1 MSYELPKRG
10 TSADLAQ
17 HELGADWI
25 RANVAA
31 AAATFVLGLATF
43 GLRQMLGLPDP
54 NAAAFAKG
62 LLAVAEVL
70 AAATGFAI
78 YAARTGAVLA
88 RKLPDFPPLTWSA
101 LHILIGCG
109 VGATVAF
116 IELNAEPGARES
128 VAMSSILRIAIGG
141 MMIGAVIG
149 AATGGLQALVLRKAV
164 REVGEWIR
172 WSALAG
178 TTFGGYALVLAIGS
192 DQPLTDEVL
201 TQLLGAAIAV
211 AAGVAMLPALYRLQ
225 PRVRL
230 TRP

>member
-1 MSYELPKRG
+1 VTFP

-17 HELGADWI
+17 SPHDLGADWI

-54 NAAAFAKG
+54 DADAFAKT
-62 LLAVAEVL
+62 LLAVAEVI
-70 AAATGFAI
+70 AAATGFGI
-78 YAARTGAVLA
+78 YATLTGAVLA

-128 VAMSSILRIAIGG
+128 VVMSSILRVALGG
-141 MMIGAVIG
+141 MMTGAVIG

-164 REVGEWIR
+164 REVGDWIR

-201 TQLLGAAIAV
+201 TQLLGAVIAIA
-211 AAGVAMLPALYRLQ
+211 AGAAMLPALYRLQ
-225 PRVRL
+225 PRARL
-230 TRP
+230 TSRF

>member
-1 MSYELPKRG
+1 VSIP

-17 HELGADWI
+17 SPYDLGADWI

-54 NAAAFAKG
+54 NAGAFAKA

-70 AAATGFAI
+70 AAAIGFGI

-88 RKLPDFPPLTWSA
+88 RKLPDFPPLTWNA
-101 LHILIGCG
+101 LHILVGCG
-109 VGATVAF
+109 VGAAVAF
-116 IELNAEPGARES
+116 IELGAQPAAPES
-128 VAMSSILRIAIGG
+128 VAMSSILRVAVGG
-141 MMIGAVIG
+141 MMTGAVIG
-149 AATGGLQALVLRKAV
+149 AVAGGLQALVLRKAV
-164 REVGEWIR
+164 REVGDWIR

-178 TTFGGYALVLAIGS
+178 TTFGAYALVLAIGS

-201 TQLLGAAIAV
+201 TQLLGAAITV
-211 AAGVAMLPALYRLQ
+211 AAGAMMLPALYRLQ
-225 PRVRL
+225 PRPRL
-230 TRP
+230 HRP

>member
-1 MSYELPKRG
+1 VSVP
-10 TSADLAQ
+10 TSAADLAQ
-17 HELGADWI
+17 SPYDLGADWI
-25 RANVAA
+25 RANVVAA
-31 AAATFVLGLATF
+31 TATFVLGLATF

-54 NAAAFAKG
+54 DADAFAKV
-62 LLAVAEVL
+62 LLAAAEVL
-70 AAATGFAI
+70 AAAIGFGI

-128 VAMSSILRIAIGG
+128 VAMSSILRVALGG
-141 MMIGAVIG
+141 MMTGAFIG
-149 AATGGLQALVLRKAV
+149 AATGGLQALVMRKAV
-164 REVGEWIR
+164 REVGDWIR

-201 TQLLGAAIAV
+201 TQLLGAVIAI

-225 PRVRL
+225 PRARL
-230 TRP
+230 TSRF

>member
-1 MSYELPKRG
+1 MSAP
-10 TSADLAQ
+10 TSTDLAQ
-17 HELGADWI
+17 SPYDLGADWI
-25 RANVAA
+25 RANVDA

-54 NAAAFAKG
+54 NADAFAKT
-62 LLAVAEVL
+62 LLALAEML

-78 YAARTGAVLA
+78 YAVRTGAVLR
-88 RKLPDFPPLTWSA
+88 RKLPHFPPLTWNA

-116 IELNAEPGARES
+116 IELSAAPTTTTRES
-128 VAMSSILRIAIGG
+128 VSASTILSIAVGG
-141 MMIGAVIG
+141 MMTGAAIGAV
-149 AATGGLQALVLRKAV
+149 AGGMQALVLRKAA
-164 REVGEWIR
+164 RGVGDWLR

-178 TTFGGYALVLAIGS
+178 TTFGAYALALAIGS

-211 AAGVAMLPALYRLQ
+211 AAGVVMLPALHRLQ
-225 PRVRL
+225 PL
-230 TRP
+230 

>member
-1 MSYELPKRG
+1 MSYELRKRS

-17 HELGADWI
+17 YDLGADWV
-25 RANVAA
+25 RANVDA

-43 GLRQMLGLPDP
+43 GLRQMLDLPDP
-54 NAAAFAKG
+54 NAGAFAKA
-62 LLAVAEVL
+62 LLALAEML

-78 YAARTGAVLA
+78 YAVRTGAVLR
-88 RKLPDFPPLTWSA
+88 RKLPDFPPLTWNA

-116 IELNAEPGARES
+116 VELSAGPTTTRES
-128 VAMSSILRIAIGG
+128 VPISTILSIAVGG
-141 MMIGAVIG
+141 MMTGAAIGAV
-149 AATGGLQALVLRKAV
+149 AGGMQALVLRKAA
-164 REVGEWIR
+164 RGVGDWLR

-178 TTFGGYALVLAIGS
+178 TTFGAYALALAIGS

-211 AAGVAMLPALYRLQ
+211 AAGVVMLPALHRLQ
-225 PRVRL
+225 PL
-230 TRP
+230 

>member
-1 MSYELPKRG
+1 MSAP

-17 HELGADWI
+17 SPYDLGADWI
-25 RANVAA
+25 RANVVAA
-31 AAATFVLGLATF
+31 TATFVLGLATF

-54 NAAAFAKG
+54 DADAFAKV
-62 LLAVAEVL
+62 LLAAAEVL
-70 AAATGFAI
+70 AAAIGFGI

-128 VAMSSILRIAIGG
+128 VAMSSILRVALGG
-141 MMIGAVIG
+141 MMTGAFIG
-149 AATGGLQALVLRKAV
+149 AATGGLQALVMRKAV
-164 REVGEWIR
+164 REVGDWIR

-201 TQLLGAAIAV
+201 TQLLGAVIAI

-225 PRVRL
+225 PRARL
-230 TRP
+230 TSRF

>member
-1 MSYELPKRG
+1 VSVP
-10 TSADLAQ
+10 TSADDLAQ
-17 HELGADWI
+17 SPHDLGADWI

-31 AAATFVLGLATF
+31 AVATFVLGLATF

-54 NAAAFAKG
+54 DAHAFAKG
-62 LLAVAEVL
+62 LLAAGEVL
-70 AAATGFAI
+70 AAATGFGI

-88 RKLPDFPPLTWSA
+88 RKLPGFPPLTWNA

-116 IELNAEPGARES
+116 VELNGESAARES
-128 VAMSSILRIAIGG
+128 VAMPSILRVAVGG
-141 MMIGAVIG
+141 MMTGAVIG
-149 AATGGLQALVLRKAV
+149 AAAGAMQALVLRKAA

-211 AAGVAMLPALYRLQ
+211 AAGVAMLPALYRL
-225 PRVRL
+225 
-230 TRP
+230 RPL